1 MEKKSQKILIYIIMG
16 LLSFAGIYSEIVM
29 CIQRQTFPYVAE
41 MIVTCIMIVLIAFY
55 AVSNFKV
62 PHGNLLKYLF
72 LTFAVMCF
80 VGLLAT
86 DPNSSSANGDLY
98 VLQISRGVVVILS
111 TYMSG
116 RLDRIKQNT
125 VFAVICAILLFA
137 TSIKVLL
144 LHKVYN
150 LVFILFETNFFIL
163 WIDLVIAYLF
173 RYKEHKE
180 AGLADKE

>member
-1 MEKKSQKILIYIIMG
+1 MDSLKYKKILVYVVMG
-16 LLSFAGIYSEIVM
+16 ILSIVGIYTQIIACIYGNSLSLIAETIATCVM
-29 CIQRQTFPYVAE
+29 FI
-41 MIVTCIMIVLIAFY
+41 LIAFY

-98 VLQISRGVVVILS
+98 VLQLLRGAVVILS
-111 TYMSG
+111 TYMAG

-125 VFAVICAILLFA
+125 VFAVICAILLLA

-180 AGLADKE
+180 AGLDS